1 MSICTMQ
8 FKLVT
13 LKHLELLWRSGRF
26 LINGVD
32 KLGTVSHCVV
42 YVAHVFSEP
51 EGFVNLKVFLFI
63 YLFY

>member
-8 FKLVT
+8 FKLIR
-13 LKHLELLWRSGRF
+13 LKHLELLWRSGRV

-42 YVAHVFSEP
+42 YAAHVLS
-51 EGFVNLKVFLFI
+51 
-63 YLFY
+63 